1 MKIALHQMEP
11 WLIEHQNARYNFGES
26 GVLDQ
31 TLGELLA
38 VAGED
43 PARML
48 EIDLRNP
55 DTRGSPALRA
65 TISEL
70 YAGSTP
76 EQVLVTTGTSEALFI
91 YYQLRHRPG
100 ANVVVPLP
108 SFQTLYELPRAMGY
122 EVRLLRLRRE
132 DGFRPD
138 LDELERLVDDR
149 TQTIVVNNPHNPTGV
164 LLTPDELGRIL
175 AIAER
180 HGADVLADEHY
191 RFVPYAGR
199 DPIPS
204 LYGASP
210 RVIAVGSMIKCTGCV
225 GLRVGWILG
234 PPSFLAECRDF
245 RDYTT
250 HTLSPL
256 SEYVT
261 QVVLAH
267 WRPIV
272 ARYRGFIA
280 ANLERFRGLVAE
292 HPDALA
298 WVEPQAGIVAFP
310 WLVGSR
316 WTSERFCRELVDATG
331 VFVLPG
337 EVFEVP
343 GHFRIGFGQPPEAFS
358 TAMGLLSGFLAGFLA
373 GASAD
378 A

>member
-1 MKIALHQMEP
+1 MKIALHEMEP

-48 EIDLRNP
+48 DIDLRNP
-55 DTRGSPALRA
+55 DTRGSPALRS
-65 TISEL
+65 TISQL
-70 YAGSTP
+70 YAGSDP

-91 YYQLRHRPG
+91 YYQLRQRPG

-122 EVRLLRLRRE
+122 EVRFLRLRRE
-132 DGFRPD
+132 HGFRPD

-164 LLTPDELGRIL
+164 LLTPDEIRRIL

-191 RFVPYAGR
+191 RFVPYTGSE
-199 DPIPS
+199 PIDS

-280 ANLERFRGLVAE
+280 ANLERFGALVAE
-292 HPDALA
+292 HPTRLA
-298 WVEPQAGIVAFP
+298 WVPPQAGIVAFP
-310 WLVGSR
+310 WLVEPR
-316 WTSERFCRELVDATG
+316 WTTARFCRELVDQTG

-358 TAMGLLSGFLAGFLA
+358 GAMDLLSGFLAGA
-373 GASAD
+373 
-378 A
+378 